1 MPLKPVKP
9 QLHELRRIRAVAAY
23 QFGKGAEKAFPPSIL
38 IIRSPNTHRIRHV
51 YNDGRLLATYRPK
64 DGLLALTVNGG
75 HALKR
80 VFKAPKLRVK
90 VTPGVEPFIRKGGN
104 VFAKHVIGVDPELRP
119 EEEVLVVDKKD
130 RLLAVG
136 RSFFNAIEMQ
146 SFKIGV
152 AVKVRHG
159 AADSE

>member
-1 MPLKPVKP
+1 MPLEPVKP

-38 IIRSPNTHRIRHV
+38 IVRSPNTHRIRHV
-51 YNDGRLLATYRPK
+51 YNDGKLLATYRPK

-75 HALKR
+75 LALKG

-90 VTPGVEPFIRKGGN
+90 VTPGVEPFIRKG
-104 VFAKHVIGVDPELRP
+104 GVDPELRP

-159 AADSE
+159 IADSE

>member
-1 MPLKPVKP
+1 MPLVPVKP

-23 QFGKGAEKAFPPSIL
+23 QFGKGAQKAFPPSIL
-38 IIRSPNTHRIRHV
+38 IVRSPNTHRIRHV
-51 YNDGRLLATYRPK
+51 YK

-75 HALKR
+75 LALKR

>member
-1 MPLKPVKP
+1 
-9 QLHELRRIRAVAAY
+9 
-23 QFGKGAEKAFPPSIL
+23 
-38 IIRSPNTHRIRHV
+38 
-51 YNDGRLLATYRPK
+51 
-64 DGLLALTVNGG
+64 
-75 HALKR
+75 

-90 VTPGVEPFIRKGGN
+90 VTPGVEAFIRKGGN

-119 EEEVLVVDKKD
+119 EEEVLVVDKRD

-146 SFKIGV
+146 SFKIGI